1 MRRWSRFRNNAQ
13 ELDILILQRNN
24 LIAPRHEALL
34 QGLFFDV
41 FDRATG
47 RAHPGLI

>member
-1 MRRWSRFRNNAQ
+1 MRRWPRLRNNAQ

-34 QGLFFDV
+34 QGLFLMCLTEQRV
-41 FDRATG
+41 ARI
-47 RAHPGLI
+47 RV